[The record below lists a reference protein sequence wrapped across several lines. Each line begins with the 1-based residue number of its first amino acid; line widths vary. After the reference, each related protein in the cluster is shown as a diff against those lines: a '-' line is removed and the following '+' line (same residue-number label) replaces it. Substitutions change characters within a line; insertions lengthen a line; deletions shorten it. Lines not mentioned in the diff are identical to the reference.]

1 MLQTGGKSN
10 FIATLTVIYS
20 IGQMIAPFVSGY
32 LIGDSGN
39 YNAALLFATAI
50 LIIGLISSWISYRA
64 LNKEAIQ

>member
-1 MLQTGGKSN
+1 
-10 FIATLTVIYS
+10 
-20 IGQMIAPFVSGY
+20 MIAPFVSGY

-50 LIIGLISSWISYRA
+50 LIIGSISSWISYRA